1 MTKKKKQESG
11 SNKLMGA
18 AKDTMGLGV
27 VSMAGMGA
35 MGAMGSIPGMPA
47 AAGQAAQTA
56 GVGFNLL
63 NVGQMAKN
71 AMLITDVI
79 QESGAPKEKKKKS
92 TGWL

>member
-1 MTKKKKQESG
+1 MVKKKKKEEPT
-11 SNKLMGA
+11 NKLMGA

-35 MGAMGSIPGMPA
+35 MGAMGNIPGMPA

-63 NVGQMAKN
+63 NVGQMTKN

-79 QESGAPKEKKKKS
+79 QESSESKEKKKKK
-92 TGWL
+92 TGWM